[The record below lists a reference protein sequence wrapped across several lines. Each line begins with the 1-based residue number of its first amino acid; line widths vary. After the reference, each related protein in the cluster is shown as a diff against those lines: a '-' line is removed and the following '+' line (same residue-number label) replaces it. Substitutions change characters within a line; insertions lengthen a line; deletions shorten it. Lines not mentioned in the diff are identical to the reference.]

1 MNESV
6 TAPVKISISFLVEIL
21 KNMGITATVKDIK
34 HPSPEM
40 LMLIYR
46 EFMTQCNVIS
56 GDAFEKD
63 HLEDAVLHFDEEV
76 IKNQKESFSQL
87 QLYILIKFFLDLCG
101 LEQSYMTI
109 FHPLKNKFPRNLNGM
124 INFCRFM
131 GQELNEEFAEKC
143 RANKEFTDNCAE
155 MKKEIEET
163 SSKVYCINSD
173 NMNNKYLIDEC
184 KKRVKILKDKDQNLA
199 EAEKRYQN
207 EDIDDKRE
215 EDALDHSQ
223 KELDE
228 RIQNSQ
234 TKFALYDKLIIKS
247 PKRLQEEN
255 EKNDAHM
262 NELKR
267 LIKSVTT
274 ENEIE
279 KKNLFEKDKFI
290 EGSNIILEMLG
301 QNFFSLVKSANTKN
315 DEIESEKLKTIN
327 KNEVYKQQESDLE
340 VLKKISEGLKT
351 DIDNLL
357 KEHEKRLMKT
367 HDKEVEIKT
376 KIKENKNELIVIKEA
391 KALELAEIEELE
403 QEIQMIMNNADEKI
417 QLIRKN
423 KEFCKSIAKSK
434 EKTLQSLGEI
444 SNQRVMQATNK
455 MKNGLEMF
463 RSYEKEFK
471 TL

>member
-21 KNMGITATVKDIK
+21 KNMGLTATVKDIK
-34 HPSPEM
+34 QPSPEM

-46 EFMTQCNVIS
+46 AFMTQCNIIS

-76 IKNQKESFSQL
+76 IKNQKESFRQL

-124 INFCRFM
+124 ISFCRFM

-155 MKKEIEET
+155 MKKEIEEI

-184 KKRVKILKDKDQNLA
+184 KKRVKILRDKDLNLA

-207 EDIDDKRE
+207 EDNDDKRE

-223 KELDE
+223 KDLDE
-228 RIQNSQ
+228 RIQNLQ
-234 TKFALYDKLIIKS
+234 KRFALYDKLIIKS

-315 DEIESEKLKTIN
+315 DEIESEKLKTVN

-351 DIDNLL
+351 DSNNLL
-357 KEHEKRLMKT
+357 KEHEKRLIQT

-376 KIKENKNELIVIKEA
+376 KIEENKNELIVIKEA
-391 KALELAEIEELE
+391 KAVELAEIEELE
-403 QEIQMIMNNADEKI
+403 QEIQMIMNNADEKT

-444 SNQRVMQATNK
+444 SNQRVMQASNK